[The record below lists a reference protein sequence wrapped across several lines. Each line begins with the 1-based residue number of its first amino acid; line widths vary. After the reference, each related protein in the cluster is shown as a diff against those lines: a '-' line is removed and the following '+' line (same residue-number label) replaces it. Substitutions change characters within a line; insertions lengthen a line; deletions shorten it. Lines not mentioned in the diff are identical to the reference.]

1 MLTMRPQRL
10 RTIGITSGRVT
21 LKNPSS
27 DVRVTRSQ
35 SSSARVGKGESLTT
49 PALLTTT
56 SIVSPSPLQGASAAA
71 VAVASATSKRSSVAS
86 PPAAAIASRT
96 SAAPRSS
103 LR

>member
-1 MLTMRPQRL
+1 M
-10 RTIGITSGRVT
+10 TSGRVT
-21 LKNPSS
+21 LKKPSS

-35 SSSARVGKGESLTT
+35 SPCARVGKGASFTT

-56 SIVSPSPLQGASAAA
+56 SMAASPSPLQGASAAA
-71 VAVASATSKRSSVAS
+71 VSAALATSNRSSVAS
-86 PPAAAIASRT
+86 PPAATIAPLT